1 MVDFAKVQDSPGF
14 VRDMSNKALL
24 NSDSSA
30 ILSYKKQRARRGDIN
45 EAMADINMLKNEI
58 SDIKGLLMQLLH
70 NNKGVI

>member
-30 ILSYKKQRARRGDIN
+30 ILSYKKQRERRNDIN
-45 EAMADINMLKNEI
+45 EAMADINMLKNEM
-58 SDIKGLLMQLLH
+58 SDIKGLLMQLLQ
-70 NNKGVI
+70 NKGIV

>member
-30 ILSYKKQRARRGDIN
+30 ILSYKKQRAHRNDIN
-45 EAMADINMLKNEI
+45 EAMADINMLKNEM
-58 SDIKGLLMQLLH
+58 SDIKGLLMQLLQ
-70 NNKGVI
+70 NKGIV

>member
-30 ILSYKKQRARRGDIN
+30 VLSYKKQRERRNDIN
-45 EAMADINMLKNEI
+45 EAMADINKLKNEM
-58 SDIKGLLMQLLH
+58 SDIKGLLMQLLQ
-70 NNKGVI
+70 NKGIV

>member
-30 ILSYKKQRARRGDIN
+30 ILSYKKQRERRNDIN

-58 SDIKGLLMQLLH
+58 SDIKGLLMQLLQ
-70 NNKGVI
+70 NKGIV